1 MGVGSPPKSPKGLL
15 YQPARAA
22 SVAAI
27 SIFRIVIIAFI
38 ARLAAARSGSFV
50 AASSA
55 RGVICHE
62 KPQRSLHQPHMLSWP
77 PLLTIAFH
85 RLSVSA
91 WSSVRMMKL
100 TVSLGTNFGPPLRP
114 RKSRP
119 QTVNSTMSSWPSGPD
134 GVSVGEALVL
144 PRWLLGKVAA

>member
-1 MGVGSPPKSPKGLL
+1 M
-15 YQPARAA
+15 
-22 SVAAI
+22 

-38 ARLAAARSGSFV
+38 ARLAAARSGSCV

-77 PLLTIAFH
+77 PSLTTAFH
-85 RLSVSA
+85 RRSVSA

-100 TVSLGTNFGPPLRP
+100 TVSLGMNFGPPLRP

-119 QTVNSTMSSWPSGPD
+119 QTVNSTMSSWPSGPE
-134 GVSVGEALVL
+134 GVSVGDALI
-144 PRWLLGKVAA
+144 LLT